1 MAKPLKIMISAGEA
15 SGDRLGAGLAR
26 SLRAQHPDIELIG
39 MGGEEMEA
47 AGVKIVQQASE
58 VAVVG
63 ITEVLAHLPAIR
75 RAMGR
80 LEDILKTEKPD
91 LLVPVD
97 FPDFNLR
104 LTARAHDAGVP
115 VVYFVS
121 PQIWAWRRSRVK
133 LMRRLVKR
141 VLVLFPFESAFYES
155 EGVPVTFV
163 GHPGVERLTE
173 TPERAPLIQGA
184 GLDPERP
191 VVALLPG
198 SRVGEVDR
206 LLEPML
212 GAARIVQ
219 QRRPETQFLLQR
231 ANTLPADFLDARVAA
246 AGLSDV
252 VIHTGRYPE
261 ILTACDAGAVAS
273 GTASLESALAGLPMV
288 VVYRMKATSYF
299 IARMLVKLPHIAMPN
314 LIAERRVVPELIQ
327 GECTPEAIAREL
339 TGYLEDPA
347 RIARVREELAEVRRR
362 LGDSGAFERAAA
374 AVLGEA

>member
-80 LEDILKTEKPD
+80 LEDILKREKPD

>member
-1 MAKPLKIMISAGEA
+1 MAKRLKIMISAGEA

-26 SLRAQHPDIELIG
+26 ALRAQHPDIELIG

-47 AGVKIVQQASE
+47 AGVQIVQQASE

-80 LEDILKTEKPD
+80 LEEILRREQPD

-133 LMRRLVKR
+133 LMRRLVRR

-163 GHPGVERLTE
+163 GHPGVERLTAI
-173 TPERAPLIQGA
+173 PERAPLVQGA
-184 GLDPERP
+184 GLDPARP

-212 GAARIVQ
+212 GAAGLVQ
-219 QRRPETQFLLQR
+219 QRVPEAQFLLQR

-246 AGLSDV
+246 AGLSDA

-299 IARMLVKLPHIAMPN
+299 IGRMLVRVPHIAMPN

-327 GECTPEAIAREL
+327 GECTPEAIAAEL
-339 TGYLEDPA
+339 CGYLEDPE
-347 RIARVREELAEVRRR
+347 RVARVRQELAEVRRR
-362 LGDSGAFERAAA
+362 LGDPGAFERAAE
-374 AVLGEA
+374 AVLREA

>member
-1 MAKPLKIMISAGEA
+1 MSKPLKIMISAGEA

-141 VLVLFPFESAFYES
+141 VLVLFPFESSFYES

-163 GHPGVERLTE
+163 GHPGVEGLTE

-206 LLEPML
+206 LLEPLL
-212 GAARIVQ
+212 GAAGIVQ
-219 QRRPETQFLLQR
+219 QRRPGTQFLLQR

-246 AGLSDV
+246 AGLTDA
-252 VIHTGRYPE
+252 VIHTGHYPE

-288 VVYRMKATSYF
+288 VVYRMKAMSYF
-299 IARMLVKLPHIAMPN
+299 IGRMLVKVPHIAMPN

-327 GECTPEAIAREL
+327 GECTPEAIAEEL
-339 TGYLEDPA
+339 AGYLEDPG

-362 LGDSGAFERAAA
+362 LGDPGAFERAAA